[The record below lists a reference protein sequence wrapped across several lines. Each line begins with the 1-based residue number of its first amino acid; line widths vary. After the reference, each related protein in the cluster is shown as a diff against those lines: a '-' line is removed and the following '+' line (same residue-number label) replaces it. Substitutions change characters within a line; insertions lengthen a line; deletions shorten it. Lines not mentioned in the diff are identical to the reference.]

1 MVDVSPNYLILFWA
15 SLVEEDSVKMDVN
28 YLILVLVG
36 IIFILGVVLILI
48 LISVFRKRNNQKPI
62 NHNITAANIPRPTE
76 KYIKR
81 CPACQSTYTDESLNY
96 CLSDGTLL
104 EGANNASDEVETV
117 LLRTKTKG

>member
-1 MVDVSPNYLILFWA
+1 MVEVSPNYLILFWA
-15 SLVEEDSVKMDVN
+15 SLVEEDSVKMEV
-28 YLILVLVG
+28 LILVLVG

-48 LISVFRKRNNQKPI
+48 LIRIFRKRNNEKPI
-62 NHNITAANIPRPTE
+62 ISNIPAVNIPRPTE